1 MIDFLALGPLRV
13 LVARSS
19 AKLGGPRQR
28 RLLAVLLVNRNAVVP
43 IDRLVDAVF
52 EGDPPPRAEAS
63 LRTYVTRLR
72 RVLALGD
79 SDALVHDQ
87 GGYRLRVRDDDVDVA
102 RFERQARQ
110 GRRELE
116 YGDAPAAI
124 ATLRRALDCWR
135 GAAYE
140 EFAGEW
146 WVQAEVRRLD
156 EATLSA
162 QEHLIDA
169 EMLCG
174 RSSDMV
180 AVLRRLLDDDQFRE
194 GLTSRLMLA
203 LYRSGRPAEAIQT
216 YRDYRE
222 LVSEELGIDPGPE
235 LVDLEQRILAR
246 DRGLEVAEPAGVS
259 LRGYRLGAR
268 LGTGR
273 LGTVFAARLTGVE
286 RDYAVRVYRQ
296 EFADDPSV
304 VRFFE
309 SDARAL
315 ASIDHPACVP
325 IFDAWREPGVAVL
338 VMRRMTGGTL
348 RDRLAGGPL
357 PTKGASRIVERIG
370 GAVLAHAERGI
381 VHGNVRPSNVLFDSS
396 GEPFLAD
403 GAIGVPADG
412 TDDGKD
418 FLRLT
423 AACLSQNGDG
433 MAGWL
438 ADLDAHASPDSRV
451 EDVVGAVLQRIRA
464 DRPRR
469 ANPYVGLRAFDE
481 PDADRF
487 FGREA
492 LVEEMHS
499 RVSSPGRS
507 ARLLLLAGGSGSGK
521 SSAVRAGLLPR
532 IRRDHDTPWLVSVMV
547 PGAQPFRN
555 LELALERVSTAQAGD
570 LAWNLSLEPSALAV
584 AAARITPPQARLLLV
599 VDQLEELFSLCHA
612 EDRDRFLDALTE
624 SVTAE
629 DGRLHVVA
637 TLRADYFDRPLD
649 HPGFG
654 SLMRNA
660 VLPIPAM
667 TPADLEAAVT
677 GPARSGLEIEPGLP
691 AELVSAVAS
700 QPAAL
705 PALQFTLYELAE
717 RGGSR
722 LTRDDLAAL
731 GGVAGAIGHRAE
743 ELFSGLSEHD
753 QGLMR
758 RVLER
763 LVVVES
769 TGEPTRR
776 RATRTELVALAGDE
790 TGSAEA
796 LLETWIQARLLVADR
811 RPDTREPTVEI
822 AHEAVLRRW
831 PRLSR
836 WIDTDRERLLALAQ
850 LQQAAATWVELDRD
864 RGALLRGAR
873 LERALDATARPGTD
887 VPASVADLV
896 GASVALR
903 DEEAQQ
909 AAEAARRRART
920 TRRLRTQRWLLAAAL
935 VLAVAVGAV
944 AVGQRFAAIRNAD
957 AARASEAAAEARAR
971 AATSGLIAES
981 DAVSESD
988 WPLALLLAAEA
999 RRIDDS
1005 PLTRRALLKAL
1016 TTPSPVSTPLHT
1028 HEAGYQALAIDGDS
1042 RHLVAKDPDGFVDI
1056 IDLSTGKVVQSG
1068 LPSPAFPF
1076 KGGVAAAGGLVA
1088 TGGLSTDGTGVVVY
1102 DAASGNAVTEIAT
1115 PVDQES
1121 EVAFSPSGDLLA
1133 VTSHGQVRVFD
1144 TTDWE
1149 VVGELVTGDAEAVYA
1164 VSWNLAGDRVY
1175 AATGDRSIL
1184 AWDLPSS
1191 WTELAATD
1199 LMPTSQTT
1207 VPDGHEPN
1215 VMVLVPV
1222 PNSPML
1228 AATTFGG
1235 QAYLLTEDPLRVI
1248 EGPLRH
1254 ENVTLGAAVDGAGN
1268 RLAVAAV
1275 NRVVVWSVGEAAP
1288 GRPEREQTMVTDA
1301 TDVAFTP
1308 DGDLLAVGP
1317 GGEVSSWTL
1326 DPPSPVMEPL
1336 DRVGPGLPYFSPD
1349 GEVLAMAGFGAGV
1362 RLFDA
1367 ETFDPHTDLH
1377 VPDPEH
1383 TSFAGMVFTAD
1394 GRDVLV
1400 LSCPGTEPSARMYC
1414 PAEITSYD
1422 RDTGETTLGPV
1433 RTADIAPWSAA
1444 AVAASA
1450 DGRWVATGHVG
1461 GTIALRDPRTL
1472 EQVSLLD
1479 DIAGSPEADFV
1490 IQVSFAHDAPLLV
1503 ASTGRQTAVWDV
1515 STDPPT
1521 RLAKRR
1527 TGLSAAF
1534 TPDDLIVTSDQNGT
1548 VHLRDPAT
1556 LEPSAEVAGLPYPV
1570 VYPAFSA
1577 DGEQMVT
1584 TDDSTGAGRLWR
1596 LDDLEPFGGPLAGYG
1611 AAINPG
1617 GTAVVLGGEV
1627 AQYLSLDPDDWSD
1640 AACETAGRNLTA
1652 EEWEHYFGDEPYHQ
1666 TCRSAR

>member
-1 MIDFLALGPLRV
+1 MIDFLVLGPIRV
-13 LVARSS
+13 VVGGSLAE
-19 AKLGGPRQR
+19 LGGSRQR
-28 RLLAVLLVNRNAVVP
+28 RLLAVLLVHRNAVVP
-43 IDRLVDAVF
+43 VDRLVDAVF
-52 EGDPPPRAEAS
+52 EGDPPPRAGAT

-72 RVLALGD
+72 RALGD
-79 SDALVHDQ
+79 PDALVHDL
-87 GGYRLRVRDDDVDVA
+87 GGYRLRVRGDDLDVT
-102 RFERQARQ
+102 RFERQARH

-140 EFAGEW
+140 EFADELW
-146 WVQAEVRRLD
+146 AQAEARRLD
-156 EATLSA
+156 EARLAA

-169 EMLCG
+169 EMFCG

-180 AVLRRLLDDDQFRE
+180 AVLRRLLADDPYRE
-194 GLTSRLMLA
+194 GLTGRLMLA
-203 LYRSGRPAEAIQT
+203 LYRSGRPAAAIQT
-216 YRDYRE
+216 YRNYRE
-222 LVSEELGIDPGPE
+222 LVAEELGIDPGPE
-235 LVDLEQRILAR
+235 LADLEQRILGR
-246 DRGLEVAEPAGVS
+246 DRDLEVGEAAGVS
-259 LRGYRLGAR
+259 LRGYRLGER

-273 LGTVFAARLTGVE
+273 LGTVFAARLSGVE
-286 RDYAVRVYRQ
+286 RDYAVRVYRP

-348 RDRLAGGPL
+348 RDRLQAGAL
-357 PTKGASRIVERIG
+357 PTVEASQIIERIG
-370 GAVLAHAERGI
+370 GALLAHAHRGL
-381 VHGNVRPSNVLFDSS
+381 VHGNVRPSSVLFDSS
-396 GEPFLAD
+396 GEAFLAD
-403 GAIGVPADG
+403 GAIGLPANG
-412 TDDGKD
+412 TNDGKE
-418 FLRLT
+418 FLHLT
-423 AACLSQNGDG
+423 AACLSENGNGRAD
-433 MAGWL
+433 WL
-438 ADLDAHASPDSRV
+438 AELDAEASTDSRV
-451 EDVVGAVLQRIRA
+451 EDVIGVVLQRIRA
-464 DRPRR
+464 DGPRR
-469 ANPYVGLRAFDE
+469 SNPYVGLRAFDE
-481 PDADRF
+481 SDADRF

-499 RVSSPGRS
+499 RVSSQGSS
-507 ARLLLLAGGSGSGK
+507 ARLLLVAGGSGSGK

-532 IRRDHDTPWLVSVMV
+532 IRRDHDRAWLVSVMV
-547 PGAQPFRN
+547 PGSQPFRN
-555 LELALERVSTAQAGD
+555 LELALGRVSTAQAGD
-570 LAWNLSLEPSALAV
+570 LAWNLSLEPSALAT
-584 AAARITPPQARLLLV
+584 AAARIAPPEARLLLV
-599 VDQLEELFSLCHA
+599 VDQLEELFSLCDE

-624 SVTAE
+624 AVTAE

-637 TLRADYFDRPLD
+637 TLRADYFDRPLA

-654 SLMRNA
+654 SLMRDV

-667 TPADLEAAVT
+667 TPAELEAAVT
-677 GPARSGLEIEPGLP
+677 GPATSGLEIEPGLA

-705 PALQFTLYELAE
+705 PALQFTLYQLAE

-722 LTRDDLAAL
+722 LTRDDLNAL
-731 GGVAGAIGHRAE
+731 GGAAGAIGNRAE
-743 ELFSGLSEHD
+743 ELFAGLSEHD

-758 RVLER
+758 RMLER
-763 LVVVES
+763 LVIVEAS
-769 TGEPTRR
+769 GESARR
-776 RATRTELVALAGDE
+776 RATRTELVALADGAA
-790 TGSAEA
+790 GSAEA

-822 AHEAVLRRW
+822 AHEAVLRQW

-850 LQQAAATWVELDRD
+850 LQQAAITWMQLDRD

-873 LERALDATARPGTD
+873 LERALEATARAGGHVLP
-887 VPASVADLV
+887 SVADFV

-903 DEEAQQ
+903 DEEEQM

-935 VLAVAVGAV
+935 VLALAVGAV
-944 AVGQRFAAIRNAD
+944 AFGQRLAAVRNAE

-981 DAVSESD
+981 DAVLESD
-988 WPLALLLAAEA
+988 WPLALLLATEA

-1016 TTPSPVSTPLHT
+1016 TTPRPLSTSLH
-1028 HEAGYQALAIDGDS
+1028 HNVAGYQAVAIDGES
-1042 RHLVAKDPDGFVDI
+1042 GYVAAKDPDGFVDVI
-1056 IDLSTGKVVQSG
+1056 ELSTGAVVQSG

-1076 KGGVAAAGGLVA
+1076 KGGVDASGGLVA
-1088 TGGLSTDGTGVVVY
+1088 TGGLSVDGTGAVVY
-1102 DAASGNAVTEIAT
+1102 DAASGSSVTEIAT

-1121 EVAFSPSGDLLA
+1121 EVAFNPGGDLLA
-1133 VTSHGQVRVFD
+1133 VTSHGRIRIFD
-1144 TTDWE
+1144 TSDWE
-1149 VVGELVTGDAEAVYA
+1149 VVGELLTGDDEAVISVA
-1164 VSWNLAGDRVY
+1164 WSLDGDHVY
-1175 AATGDRSIL
+1175 AGSGLRSIL
-1184 AWDLPSS
+1184 AWDLPSNWADTAGTGLS
-1191 WTELAATD
+1191 
-1199 LMPTSQTT
+1199 PSHQTT
-1207 VPDGHEPN
+1207 VPEADEPN
-1215 VMVLVPV
+1215 VVQLVPV
-1222 PNSPML
+1222 PESRLL

-1235 QAYLLTEDPLRVI
+1235 QAYLLTDDPLRVI

-1254 ENVTLGAAVDGAGN
+1254 ENVTFGVAVDDTGN
-1268 RLAVAAV
+1268 RLAVAEF
-1275 NRVVVWSVGEAAP
+1275 NRVAVWSTGAERQ
-1288 GRPEREQTMVTDA
+1288 GRPEREQTIVADA

-1308 DGDLLAVGP
+1308 DGALLTVGP
-1317 GGEVSSWTL
+1317 SGEVASWTL

-1367 ETFDPHTDLH
+1367 ESFVPHTDLH
-1377 VPDPEH
+1377 VLDPEH

-1394 GRDVLV
+1394 GRHVLV
-1400 LSCPGTEPSARMYC
+1400 LSCPDTDPSARMYC

-1422 RDTGETTLGPV
+1422 RDTGDVTTGPV
-1433 RTADIAPWSAA
+1433 RTPDIAPWSAA
-1444 AVAASA
+1444 AIAAST

-1461 GTIALRDPRTL
+1461 GTVSLRNPRTL

-1490 IQVSFAHDAPLLV
+1490 IQVSFAHNAPLLV
-1503 ASTGRQTAVWDV
+1503 ASTGHQTAVWDL

-1521 RLAKRR
+1521 RVAKRR
-1527 TGLSAAF
+1527 TGLPAAF
-1534 TPDDLIVTSDQNGT
+1534 TPDDLIITSDQNGT
-1548 VHLRDPAT
+1548 MHLRDPAT
-1556 LEPSAEVAGLPYPV
+1556 LEPLAEVGGLPYPA
-1570 VYPAFSA
+1570 VYPAFTA
-1577 DGEQMVT
+1577 DGEVMVT
-1584 TDDSTGAGRLWR
+1584 TDDTTGAGRLWR

-1611 AAINPG
+1611 AAINPD

-1627 AQYLSLDPDDWSD
+1627 AQYLSLDPDEWSD
-1640 AACETAGRNLTA
+1640 AACETAGRNLTP
-1652 EEWEHYFGDEPYHQ
+1652 EEWERYFGDEPYHQ
-1666 TCRSAR
+1666 TC

>member
-13 LVARSS
+13 RVGGSP

-28 RLLAVLLVNRNAVVP
+28 RLLAVLLVHRNAVVP
-43 IDRLVDAVF
+43 IDRMVDAVF
-52 EGDPPPRAEAS
+52 EGDPPPRAGAS

-72 RVLALGD
+72 RVLAPGD
-79 SDALVHDQ
+79 PDALVHDQ

-102 RFERQARQ
+102 RFERQAQQ
-110 GRRELE
+110 GRREWE

-135 GAAYE
+135 GTAYE
-140 EFAGEW
+140 ELADELW
-146 WVQAEVRRLD
+146 AQAEVRRLD
-156 EATLSA
+156 EARVAA

-180 AVLRRLLDDDQFRE
+180 AVLRRLLDDDPYRE

-222 LVSEELGIDPGPE
+222 LVSDELGIDPGPE
-235 LVDLEQRILAR
+235 LADLEQRILAR
-246 DRGLEVAEPAGVS
+246 DRDLEVAEPAGVS
-259 LRGYRLGAR
+259 LRGYRLGDR
-268 LGTGR
+268 LGTGP
-273 LGTVFAARLTGVE
+273 LGTVFAASLTGVE
-286 RDYAVRVYRQ
+286 RDYAVRVYRS

-338 VMRRMTGGTL
+338 VMRRMMGGTL
-348 RDRLAGGPL
+348 RDRLQAGAL
-357 PTKGASRIVERIG
+357 PTTAASRIIERIG
-370 GAVLAHAERGI
+370 GALLAHAQRRLA
-381 VHGNVRPSNVLFDSS
+381 HGNVRPSSVLFDSS
-396 GEPFLAD
+396 GEAFLAD
-403 GAIGVPADG
+403 GAIGPPPNG
-412 TDDGKD
+412 TDDGAA

-423 AACLSQNGDG
+423 AACLSQNGNG
-433 MAGWL
+433 RAGWL
-438 ADLDAHASPDSRV
+438 AELDADASTGSRV
-451 EDVVGAVLQRIRA
+451 EDVVGTVLQRIRA
-464 DRPRR
+464 DQPRR
-469 ANPYVGLRAFDE
+469 SNPYVGLRAFDE

-499 RVSSPGRS
+499 RVSSPSPS
-507 ARLLLLAGGSGSGK
+507 ARLLLVAGGSGSGK

-532 IRRDHDTPWLVSVMV
+532 IRRDHDTAWLVSAMV
-547 PGAQPFRN
+547 PGSQPFRN
-555 LELALERVSTAQAGD
+555 LELALGRVSTAKAGD
-570 LAWNLSLEPSALAV
+570 LAWNLSLGPSALSAAV
-584 AAARITPPQARLLLV
+584 ARITPPAARLLLV
-599 VDQLEELFSLCHA
+599 VDQLEELFSLCGAH
-612 EDRDRFLDALTE
+612 DRDRFLDVLTE
-624 SVTAE
+624 AVTAE

-637 TLRADYFDRPLD
+637 TLRADCFDRPLA

-654 SLMRNA
+654 SLMRDA

-667 TPADLEAAVT
+667 TPAELEAAVT
-677 GPARSGLEIEPGLP
+677 GPATSGLEIEAGLA

-717 RGGSR
+717 CGGSR
-722 LTRDDLAAL
+722 LTRDDLNAL
-731 GGVAGAIGHRAE
+731 GGVAGAIGNRAE
-743 ELFSGLSEHD
+743 ELFTELSEHD
-753 QGLMR
+753 QGLMKR
-758 RVLER
+758 MLER
-763 LVVVES
+763 LVVVEAS
-769 TGEPTRR
+769 GEAARR
-776 RATRTELVALAGDE
+776 RATRTELVALADGE
-790 TGSAEA
+790 AGSAEA
-796 LLETWIQARLLVADR
+796 LLEAWIQARLLVADR

-822 AHEAVLRRW
+822 AHEAVLRQW

-836 WIDTDRERLLALAQ
+836 WIDTDRERLLALTQ
-850 LQQAAATWVELDRD
+850 LQQAATTWVGLDRD

-873 LERALDATARPGTD
+873 LERALDATGRPGTD
-887 VPASVADLV
+887 VPASVADFV

-903 DEEAQQ
+903 DEEAQE

-935 VLAVAVGAV
+935 VLALAVGAV
-944 AVGQRFAAIRNAD
+944 AVGQRLAAIRNAE

-981 DAVSESD
+981 DAVLESD

-1016 TTPSPVSTPLHT
+1016 TTPSPVSTSLHS
-1028 HEAGYQALAIDGDS
+1028 HEPGYQALAIDSES
-1042 RHLVAKDPDGFVDI
+1042 RYLAAKDPDGFVDI
-1056 IDLSTGKVVQSG
+1056 IELSTGTVVQSG

-1076 KGGVAAAGGLVA
+1076 KGGVDAAGGLVA
-1088 TGGLSTDGTGVVVY
+1088 TGGLSIDGTGAVVY
-1102 DAASGNAVTEIAT
+1102 DAASGSAVTEIAT

-1121 EVAFSPSGDLLA
+1121 EVAFSPGGDLLA
-1133 VTSHGQVRVFD
+1133 VTSHGRIRIFD
-1144 TTDWE
+1144 TSSWA
-1149 VVGELVTGDAEAVYA
+1149 VVGELLTGDDEAVYT

-1175 AATGDRSIL
+1175 AGTGLRSIL
-1184 AWDLPSS
+1184 VWDLPSNWADS
-1191 WTELAATD
+1191 AGTD
-1199 LMPTSQTT
+1199 LLPTSQTT
-1207 VPDGHEPN
+1207 VPDADEPN
-1215 VMVLVPV
+1215 VMELVPV
-1222 PNSPML
+1222 PDAGLL

-1235 QAYLLTEDPLRVI
+1235 QAYLLTEDPLRMI

-1268 RLAVAAV
+1268 RLAVAAF

-1288 GRPEREQTMVTDA
+1288 GRPEREQTIVADA

-1308 DGDLLAVGP
+1308 DGDLLTVGP
-1317 GGEVSSWTL
+1317 DAEVAIWTL
-1326 DPPSPVMEPL
+1326 DPPSPVIEPL
-1336 DRVGPGLPYFSPD
+1336 DAVGPGFPYFSPD

-1367 ETFDPHTDLH
+1367 ETFDPRTDLRIR
-1377 VPDPEH
+1377 DPEH
-1383 TSFAGMVFTAD
+1383 TSFAGMAFAPD
-1394 GRDVLV
+1394 GQHVLI
-1400 LSCPGTEPSARMYC
+1400 LSCPETEPSARMYC

-1422 RDTGETTLGPV
+1422 RDTGEVTIGPV
-1433 RTADIAPWSAA
+1433 QTPDIAPWSVM

-1461 GTIALRDPRTL
+1461 GTVSLRDSRTL

-1490 IQVSFAHDAPLLV
+1490 IQVSFAHHTPLLV
-1503 ASTGRQTAVWDV
+1503 ASTGEQTAVWDL

-1527 TGLSAAF
+1527 TGLTAAF
-1534 TPDDLIVTSDQNGT
+1534 TPGDVIITSDQNGT
-1548 VHLRDPAT
+1548 VQLRDPAT
-1556 LEPSAEVAGLPYPV
+1556 LEPLAEVGGLPYPAIS
-1570 VYPAFSA
+1570 PAFSA
-1577 DGEQMVT
+1577 DGTLMVT
-1584 TDDSTGAGRLWR
+1584 TDDLTGAGRLWT
-1596 LDDLEPFGGPLAGYG
+1596 LDELAPFGGPLDGYG
-1611 AAINPG
+1611 AAIKPD
-1617 GTAVVLGGEV
+1617 GTAVVLGGEA
-1627 AQYLSLDPDDWSD
+1627 AQYLTLDPDDWSN
-1640 AACETAGRNLTA
+1640 AACETAGRSLTP
-1652 EEWEHYFGDEPYHQ
+1652 EEWERYFGAEPYHQ
-1666 TCRSAR
+1666 TC